1 MEQTLNTGAAGAAPS
16 TLELLL
22 GADVTSVKANLPTAR
37 YEVPRLSRRQ
47 ARRWCSRCGP
57 CPTAESRSSNA

>member
-22 GADVTSVKANLPTAR
+22 GADVTSV
-37 YEVPRLSRRQ
+37 
-47 ARRWCSRCGP
+47 
-57 CPTAESRSSNA
+57 NA